1 MKTWIVLIAVVLAGA
16 GVAFFYG
23 ALLPSVPEP
32 ETVVPSK
39 PAGPPPKLE
48 LVEAKSYQFGTIPVG
63 GKRTH
68 AWSFRNVGEGPL
80 DIWLEDTTCS
90 CTVASLKAAKGQEKT
105 ITIAPGQSSPLEVSW
120 EGRHAGRFH
129 QAATIGTNDPDNPSV
144 VLTLIG
150 TVLDP
155 LEIRPSDSVSF
166 PDGTPDQSRS
176 AWVRILSNDRPDV
189 KLLRVSTSKPGLI
202 VAEAKPMSP
211 EELAKEKG
219 KSGYDLSIEVRP
231 GMPPG
236 RFLEEVSIESDHP
249 ARPALKIHL
258 SGNTVGPITL
268 TPARVVM
275 PSVPRA
281 TGASVSLSLVVR
293 GEQPVRFE
301 IASKPEILKVEI
313 TPETGP
319 DASGRFRM
327 TVTVP
332 PGLPVGA
339 IDRPILLKTNH
350 PRLPEIRVPVS
361 IYVSNRKEA
370 G

>member
-1 MKTWIVLIAVVLAGA
+1 MKNWILGIAVVVAGA

-23 ALLPSVPEP
+23 VLGPSVAEP
-32 ETVVPSK
+32 EVVVSSK

-48 LVEAKSYQFGTIPVG
+48 LVEASSYQFGTIPVG

-68 AWSFRNVGEGPL
+68 AWSFRNTGEGPL

-90 CTVASLKAAKGQEKT
+90 CTVASLKAARGEEKT

-129 QAATIGTNDPDNPSV
+129 QAATIGTNDPDHPSV

-155 LEIRPSDSVSF
+155 LEIRPSDSVAF
-166 PDGTPDQSRS
+166 PDGTPEQSRS
-176 AWVRILSNDRPDV
+176 ASVQIVSNDLPDV
-189 KLLRVSTSKPGLI
+189 KLLQVSTSKPGLI
-202 VAEAKPMSP
+202 VAQAKPMSP

-219 KSGYDLSIEVRP
+219 KSGYALSIEVRP
-231 GMPPG
+231 GMPAG
-236 RFLEEVSIESDHP
+236 RFLEEVSIETNHP
-249 ARPALKIHL
+249 RRPSLKIHL

-281 TGASVSLSLVVR
+281 KGASVSLALVVR
-293 GEQPVRFE
+293 GEQAVRFE

-350 PRLPEIRVPVS
+350 PKLPEIRIPVS
-361 IYVSNRKEA
+361 IYVSNRME
-370 G
+370 GS